1 MFRDNDRGGQR
12 GGGPG
17 GGPGGGRGGGPG
29 GGRGGGRGGG
39 PGRGGRGGR
48 DRRREQEE
56 ERSNLIENVVAI
68 NRVSKTVK
76 GGKNFS
82 FTALVAVGDG
92 NGKVGTGLG
101 KAREIAD
108 AIRKGTEAARRN
120 MVDISRFQ
128 NRTIAYQ
135 VTGRW
140 GAGKVLLKPAAP
152 GTGVIAGGPVRA
164 VLEAA
169 GISDILTKSLG
180 TNNPHNMV
188 RATME
193 GLTRIKT
200 SSQVA
205 KRRGLSV
212 RKMYGLNEEA

>member
-1 MFRDNDRGGQR
+1 MFRESDRGQRR
-12 GGGPG
+12 GGGGGG
-17 GGPGGGRGGGPG
+17 GGPA
-29 GGRGGGRGGG
+29 
-39 PGRGGRGGR
+39 R
-48 DRRREQEE
+48 DRRDRRDRRRREQEE

-120 MVDISRFQ
+120 MVDISRYQ
-128 NRTIAYQ
+128 NRTVAYK
-135 VTGRW
+135 VIGRW
-140 GAGKVLLKPAAP
+140 GAGKVLLKPASP

-188 RATME
+188 RATIE

-205 KRRGLSV
+205 KRRGISV
-212 RKMYGLNEEA
+212 RQMYGLKTEEA

>member
-1 MFRDNDRGGQR
+1 MFRDNSNRRD
-12 GGGPG
+12 
-17 GGPGGGRGGGPG
+17 GGGRD
-29 GGRGGGRGGG
+29 
-39 PGRGGRGGR
+39 GRGGRGGR
-48 DRRREQEE
+48 DRRDRRDRKKQEE

-92 NGKVGTGLG
+92 QGKVGTGLG

-108 AIRKGTEAARRN
+108 AIRKGTDAARRN
-120 MVDISRFQ
+120 MTDITRFQ
-128 NRTIAYQ
+128 GRTIPYR
-135 VTGRW
+135 VVGRH
-140 GAGKVLLKPAAP
+140 GAGRVLLKPAAP

-193 GLTRIKT
+193 GLNRLKT

-205 KRRGLSV
+205 KRRNISV
-212 RKMYGLNEEA
+212 KKMYGLQEQETEE

>member
-1 MFRDNDRGGQR
+1 MLRDNDRGGQR
-12 GGGPG
+12 GGGG
-17 GGPGGGRGGGPG
+17 GVAGGGRDSD
-29 GGRGGGRGGG
+29 R
-39 PGRGGRGGR
+39 R
-48 DRRREQEE
+48 DRRDRRRREQED

-92 NGKVGTGLG
+92 NGKIGTGLG

-108 AIRKGTEAARRN
+108 AIRKGTEAARRS

-200 SSQVA
+200 STQVA

-212 RKMYGLNEEA
+212 SKMYGLKEEG

>member
-1 MFRDNDRGGQR
+1 MFRESDRGQRR
-12 GGGPG
+12 GGGGGG
-17 GGPGGGRGGGPG
+17 GGPA
-29 GGRGGGRGGG
+29 
-39 PGRGGRGGR
+39 R
-48 DRRREQEE
+48 DRRDRRDRRRREQEE

-120 MVDISRFQ
+120 MVDISRYQ
-128 NRTIAYQ
+128 NRTVAYK
-135 VTGRW
+135 VIGRW
-140 GAGKVLLKPAAP
+140 GAGKVLLKPASP

-188 RATME
+188 RATIE

-200 SSQVA
+200 STQVA
-205 KRRGLSV
+205 KRRGISV
-212 RKMYGLNEEA
+212 RKMYGLENEEA

>member
-1 MFRDNDRGGQR
+1 
-12 GGGPG
+12 
-17 GGPGGGRGGGPG
+17 
-29 GGRGGGRGGG
+29 
-39 PGRGGRGGR
+39 
-48 DRRREQEE
+48 
-56 ERSNLIENVVAI
+56 
-68 NRVSKTVK
+68 VSKTVK

>member
-29 GGRGGGRGGG
+29 GGRGGGPGG
-39 PGRGGRGGR
+39 GRGGRGGR

-108 AIRKGTEAARRN
+108 AIRKGTEAARRS

-140 GAGKVLLKPAAP
+140 GAGKVLMKPASP

-205 KRRGLSV
+205 KRRGLSI

>member
-12 GGGPG
+12 GPAGPG
-17 GGPGGGRGGGPG
+17 GQRGPGGGRD
-29 GGRGGGRGGG
+29 RDR
-39 PGRGGRGGR
+39 RDRR

-120 MVDISRFQ
+120 MVDVNRFQ
-128 NRTIAYQ
+128 NRTIPYQ

-140 GAGKVLLKPAAP
+140 GAGRVLLKPAAP

>member
-1 MFRDNDRGGQR
+1 MFRDSNRRD
-12 GGGPG
+12 
-17 GGPGGGRGGGPG
+17 
-29 GGRGGGRGGG
+29 
-39 PGRGGRGGR
+39 GRGGRPGGGDRKNRR
-48 DRRREQEE
+48 DRRDRKQAEE

-120 MVDISRFQ
+120 MSDITRFQ
-128 NRTIAYQ
+128 NRTIPFK
-135 VTGRW
+135 VVGRH
-140 GAGKVLLKPAAP
+140 GAGRVLLKPAAP

-193 GLTRIKT
+193 GLHRLET

-205 KRRGLSV
+205 KRRRISV
-212 RKMYGLNEEA
+212 RQMYGLPEEG

>member
-1 MFRDNDRGGQR
+1 VFRESDRGQRR
-12 GGGPG
+12 GGGGGG
-17 GGPGGGRGGGPG
+17 GGPA
-29 GGRGGGRGGG
+29 
-39 PGRGGRGGR
+39 R
-48 DRRREQEE
+48 DRRDRRDRRRREQEE

-120 MVDISRFQ
+120 MVDISRYQ
-128 NRTIAYQ
+128 NRTVAYK
-135 VTGRW
+135 VIGRW
-140 GAGKVLLKPAAP
+140 GAGKVLLKPASP

-188 RATME
+188 RATIE

-200 SSQVA
+200 STQVA
-205 KRRGLSV
+205 KRRGISV
-212 RKMYGLNEEA
+212 RKMYGLENEEA

>member
-12 GGGPG
+12 GGG
-17 GGPGGGRGGGPG
+17 
-29 GGRGGGRGGG
+29 
-39 PGRGGRGGR
+39 GR
-48 DRRREQEE
+48 DRDRRDRDRRRRREQEE

-120 MVDISRFQ
+120 MVDVPRFQ

-140 GAGKVLLKPAAP
+140 GAGRVLLKPAAP

-193 GLTRIKT
+193 GLGSIRT
-200 SSQVA
+200 SAQVA

-212 RKMYGLNEEA
+212 NKMYGLKEEG

>member
-1 MFRDNDRGGQR
+1 MFR
-12 GGGPG
+12 
-17 GGPGGGRGGGPG
+17 
-29 GGRGGGRGGG
+29 
-39 PGRGGRGGR
+39 GR
-48 DRRREQEE
+48 DQRPRRRRDQQEE
-56 ERSNLIENVVAI
+56 ERSNLIEKVVAI

-92 NGKVGTGLG
+92 NGQVGTGLG
-101 KAREIAD
+101 KAREISE

-120 MVDISRFQ
+120 MIHITRFE
-128 NRTIAYQ
+128 NRT
-135 VTGRW
+135 VPFRLVGRY
-140 GAGKVLLKPAAP
+140 GAGRVLLKPASS

-188 RATME
+188 RATMA
-193 GLTRIKT
+193 GLRRMQ
-200 SSQVA
+200 SAEDVA
-205 KRRGLSV
+205 KRRGISV
-212 RKMYGLNEEA
+212 RRMFGIKGEEA

>member
-12 GGGPG
+12 GPGGPG
-17 GGPGGGRGGGPG
+17 GQRGPGGGRD
-29 GGRGGGRGGG
+29 RDR
-39 PGRGGRGGR
+39 RDRR

-120 MVDISRFQ
+120 MVDVNRFQ
-128 NRTIAYQ
+128 NRTISYQ

-140 GAGKVLLKPAAP
+140 GAGRVLLKPAAP

>member
-1 MFRDNDRGGQR
+1 MFR
-12 GGGPG
+12 
-17 GGPGGGRGGGPG
+17 
-29 GGRGGGRGGG
+29 
-39 PGRGGRGGR
+39 GR
-48 DRRREQEE
+48 DQRPRRRREQEE

-92 NGKVGTGLG
+92 NGMIGTGLG
-101 KAREIAD
+101 KAREISE
-108 AIRKGTEAARRN
+108 AIRKGTETARKS
-120 MVDISRFQ
+120 MVKINRFQ
-128 NRTIAYQ
+128 GRTVPYRVIGCY
-135 VTGRW
+135 
-140 GAGKVLLKPAAP
+140 GAGRVLLKPASP

-188 RATME
+188 RATIE
-193 GLTRIKT
+193 GLTRIQ
-200 SSQVA
+200 SSTQVA
-205 KRRGLSV
+205 KRRGVSI
-212 RKMYGLNEEA
+212 RKMYGIKEEG

>member
-17 GGPGGGRGGGPG
+17 GGPGGGRGGGP
-29 GGRGGGRGGG
+29 GGGRGGG

-140 GAGKVLLKPAAP
+140 GAGKVLMKPASP

-205 KRRGLSV
+205 KRRGLSI

>member
-1 MFRDNDRGGQR
+1 VLRENDRGQRR
-12 GGGPG
+12 GGGGG
-17 GGPGGGRGGGPG
+17 GGPA
-29 GGRGGGRGGG
+29 
-39 PGRGGRGGR
+39 R
-48 DRRREQEE
+48 DRRDRRDRRRREQEE

-120 MVDISRFQ
+120 MVDISRYQ
-128 NRTIAYQ
+128 NRTVAYK
-135 VTGRW
+135 VIGRW
-140 GAGKVLLKPAAP
+140 GAGKVLLKPASP

-212 RKMYGLNEEA
+212 REMYGLKEEA